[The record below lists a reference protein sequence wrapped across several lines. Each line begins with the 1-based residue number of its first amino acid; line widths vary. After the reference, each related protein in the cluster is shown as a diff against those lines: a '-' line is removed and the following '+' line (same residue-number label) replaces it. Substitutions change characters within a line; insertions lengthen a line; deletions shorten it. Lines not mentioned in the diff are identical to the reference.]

1 MPDLNTGTFIML
13 IGGVAALMIILIF
26 LTIVTRRGKAEPKKV
41 ARSDILAD
49 ELDRHK
55 RENYHLKAELKRIN
69 SLNNLFFASMIRLT
83 ARLNPEE
90 IANETA
96 GLLSNYLE
104 SNELAVFLYDEK
116 GKRLN
121 IVAERGIDDNWIPKI
136 VYKLGDGKVGLA
148 AEKRLPIGSREF
160 DFLGTK
166 KEPFNVFVPNI
177 CYPMLYQDKL
187 LGVIAICRSS
197 DFDEREKNLLGVVS
211 TMTAVALNNTRS
223 FESISFS
230 ASIDPLTKL
239 YNIGYFKDRLQ
250 EELARAR
257 RFQHSVSITI
267 IDLDK
272 FKDYNDSLG
281 HQAGDQL
288 LIRLAKIFKDHFE
301 DTDII
306 ARYGGDEFVIMC
318 PEIRKQDTARIVG
331 NLLNDLGMYD
341 FSRGESAKKVT
352 FSAGVAAFPD
362 DGGTVS
368 ELIKSADE
376 ALYEAKGMG
385 RNTVRIRYPK
395 VEKI

>member
-1 MPDLNTGTFIML
+1 MEAGTFILLLIGVGSLMIML
-13 IGGVAALMIILIF
+13 IFVTIF
-26 LTIVTRRGKAEPKKV
+26 TRRAKTEPKKAV
-41 ARSDILAD
+41 RSDILAD

-55 RENYHLKAELKRIN
+55 HENYHLKAELKRIN
-69 SLNNLFFASMIRLT
+69 SMNNLFFASMIRLT

-104 SNELAVFLYDEK
+104 TNELAVFLYDEK

-121 IVAERGIDDNWIPKI
+121 IVAERGINDNWIPKI
-136 VYKLGDGKVGLA
+136 VYKIGDGKVGLA
-148 AEKRLPIGSREF
+148 AEKRLPIGTREF
-160 DFLGTK
+160 EFFGTK
-166 KEPFNVFVPNI
+166 KEPYEVFNPNI
-177 CYPMLYQDKL
+177 CYPMIYQDKL
-187 LGVIAICRSS
+187 LGVIAICRGS

-211 TMTAVALNNTRS
+211 TMTAVALNNTLS

-239 YNIGYFKDRLQ
+239 FNIGYFKDRLQ
-250 EELARAR
+250 EELNRAR
-257 RFQHSVSITI
+257 RFQHSISITI

-272 FKDYNDSLG
+272 FKEYNDLLG

-288 LIRLAKIFKDHFE
+288 LIQLAKIFKDHFE
-301 DTDII
+301 DTDVV

-318 PEIRKQDTARIVG
+318 PEIKKQDTARIVG
-331 NLLNDLGMYD
+331 NLLHDLEMYD
-341 FSRGESAKKVT
+341 FGRGQSAEKVT

-362 DGGTVS
+362 DGGSVS

-376 ALYEAKGMG
+376 ALYEAKGLG
-385 RNTVRIRYPK
+385 RNTVRIHYPK

>member
-1 MPDLNTGTFIML
+1 MPDLDTGTFIL
-13 IGGVAALMIILIF
+13 LVVGVAALIIILIF
-26 LTIVTRRGKAEPKKV
+26 VTIFTRRGKAEPKKV
-41 ARSDILAD
+41 VRSDILAD

-160 DFLGTK
+160 DFLGTN
-166 KEPFNVFVPNI
+166 KEPFDVFVPNI

-331 NLLNDLGMYD
+331 NLLNDLEMYD